1 MRDYRIN
8 VRFHTDNEAERRAA
22 EYLKTLDRSR
32 NQFVVDAVIAY
43 MDKSA
48 FLNSMREILR
58 EEIKRMPVSSGAG
71 NTEKATPEPREN
83 AVRNILADLE
93 MFG

>member
-8 VRFHTDNEAERRAA
+8 VRFHGDNEAERRVV

-43 MDKSA
+43 MDKSS
-48 FLNSMREILR
+48 FLSSIREIFR
-58 EEIKRMPVSSGAG
+58 EEIGRMPMPSDSR
-71 NTEKATPEPREN
+71 NTEEATLEPQEN
-83 AVRNILADLE
+83 TVRNILADLE
-93 MFG
+93 MFD

>member
-8 VRFHTDNEAERRAA
+8 VRFHGDNEAERRAV

-43 MDKSA
+43 MDKSS
-48 FLNSMREILR
+48 FLSSIREIFR
-58 EEIKRMPVSSGAG
+58 EEIGRMPMPSGSR
-71 NTEKATPEPREN
+71 NTEEATLEPQEN

-93 MFG
+93 MFD

>member
-43 MDKSA
+43 MDKNS
-48 FLNSMREILR
+48 FLNSVREILR
-58 EEIKRMPVSSGAG
+58 EELKRMPVSSGAG
-71 NTEKATPEPREN
+71 NTEEATPEPQEN
-83 AVRNILADLE
+83 AVQNILADLE

>member
-1 MRDYRIN
+1 MKDYRIN
-8 VRFHTDNEAERRAA
+8 VRFHMDNETERRAA
-22 EYLKTLDRSR
+22 EYLKKLDRSR

-43 MDKSA
+43 MDKNS

-58 EEIKRMPVSSGAG
+58 EEIKRMPVSIGAG
-71 NTEKATPEPREN
+71 NPEKATPEPREN
-83 AVRNILADLE
+83 SVRNILADLE

>member
-8 VRFHTDNEAERRAA
+8 VRFHVDNEAERRAV
-22 EYLKTLDRSR
+22 EYIKTLDRSR

-43 MDKSA
+43 MDKSS
-48 FLNSMREILR
+48 FLNSIREIFR
-58 EEIKRMPVSSGAG
+58 EEIKRMPMPSGTWNAEEA
-71 NTEKATPEPREN
+71 TLEPQEKA
-83 AVRNILADLE
+83 VQSILADLE